1 MKNLMVRTNIF
12 TRFTA
17 RLAVIIFF
25 VALLSVVPFQAALAA
40 TAPNLG
46 TAESFAVL
54 GGPAVTLTNSA
65 VAGDVGSGFPFPGS
79 AVTLTGSTITGTVH
93 VGDAVAVAA
102 YADFL
107 SAYTA
112 LAGVTCDQ
120 TLTGNLAGLTLAPG
134 VYCVS
139 AASTTTDGTLTL
151 DGPSNGIW
159 IFKIGT
165 SGTGA
170 LTGTNFSV
178 VMTGGGVACNNV
190 YWWVAQAA
198 TLTTSNFQGTI
209 LAGAA
214 ITVTGGTF
222 NGDALAQ
229 AAVTLTGAT
238 ISGCGS
244 NGPPNPPPTY
254 GSIKVTGGGQISV
267 PDPNS
272 DDANATGT
280 GKATFGFNAQPDKKS
295 GTAKG
300 HFNYVNHVTGLHIN
314 GSVDKVVVIEV
325 NAGTPKTVLFSG
337 TYEGGSFIVTIQ
349 DNGEPGTNDKFGVVV
364 IGSQSEVRN
373 MRVISNGN
381 IQFHK

>member
-1 MKNLMVRTNIF
+1 MVRANTF

-17 RLAVIIFF
+17 RLAVIVLFA
-25 VALLSVVPFQAALAA
+25 ALLSVVPFHTALAE
-40 TAPNLG
+40 TPPDLG
-46 TAESFAVL
+46 LAQSFAVL

-65 VAGDVGSGFPFPGS
+65 VAGDVGTGFPFPGS

-93 VGDAVAVAA
+93 EGDADAVAA
-102 YADFL
+102 YNDFL
-107 SAYTA
+107 NAYNALASVPCGVTLTGT
-112 LAGVTCDQ
+112 LAGVT
-120 TLTGNLAGLTLAPG
+120 LSPG
-134 VYCVS
+134 VYCFD
-139 AASTTTDGTLTL
+139 AAATLTGTLTL
-151 DGPSNGIW
+151 DAQDDPNAVW

-165 SGTGA
+165 VGTGA

-178 VMTGGGVACNNV
+178 VMANNGSACNV
-190 YWWVAQAA
+190 FWWVAQAA
-198 TLTTSNFQGTI
+198 TMTTSNFQGTI
-209 LAGAA
+209 LAGSA

-222 NGDALAQ
+222 KGNALAK

-238 ISGCGS
+238 TSVCSGGTV
-244 NGPPNPPPTY
+244 PPPPSY

-280 GKATFGFNAQPDKKS
+280 GKATFGFNAQPEKKG

-300 HFNYVNHVTGLHIN
+300 NFNYVNHVTGLHIN
-314 GSVDKVVVIEV
+314 GSVDKISVIEQNV
-325 NAGTPKTVLFSG
+325 DGSPKTVLFSG
-337 TYEGGSFIVTIQ
+337 TYEGGSFIVTVE
-349 DNGEPGTNDKFGVVV
+349 DRGEPGTNDKFGVVV